1 MLKLGAVYCPSVLVA
16 RLRVVPVSTFL
27 MVTTALG
34 TTAPDESV
42 TVPTM
47 VASCAKACT
56 AENARRVVRR
66 SVRRR
71 SRPFTARPRL
81 PAYVDERNFMTS
93 LRLSVCGRV
102 GTNIF
107 PLAVNV
113 NGNTFIAGQ
122 LSSKKVIASTD
133 LTNQLQSGPSET
145 GACGA

>member
-1 MLKLGAVYCPSVLVA
+1 MPKLGAAYCPSPLVV

-27 MVTTALG
+27 MVTTAPG
-34 TTAPDESV
+34 TTAADESV

-56 AENARRVVRR
+56 AENVRRVVRR
-66 SVRRR
+66 SARRR
-71 SRPFTARPRL
+71 LRPLTARPRL
-81 PAYVDERNFMTS
+81 PAYPDERSFMTS

-122 LSSKKVIASTD
+122 LSSKKVIVSTN
-133 LTNQLQSGPSET
+133 LTNQRQAGPSET
-145 GACGA
+145 G